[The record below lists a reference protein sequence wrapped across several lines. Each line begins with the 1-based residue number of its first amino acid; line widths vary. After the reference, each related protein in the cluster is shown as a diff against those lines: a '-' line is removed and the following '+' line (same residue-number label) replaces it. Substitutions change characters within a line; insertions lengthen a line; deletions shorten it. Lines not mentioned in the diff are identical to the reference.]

1 MAMLAFYILFQMET
15 DETLLAYYREA
26 IDDWW
31 ASIKYSENPLW
42 YYIYQL
48 AYPNKEIKDAYGN
61 NILETAA
68 WSLSRH
74 PIDTTRYLASNSNRD
89 DLYEFDLNDAGL
101 GLGEV
106 ISYSI
111 AGDNEVFEMSSIL
124 SIISALQ
131 YAPDLEWAVAA
142 PDERSMHKYNGSTY
156 GLDNDYN
163 PWQMEGS
170 TTYTL
175 PYWMGIYHNMLVD
188 RGE

>member
-1 MAMLAFYILFQMET
+1 MVMVLSCTSGIIAL
-15 DETLLAYYREA
+15 
-26 IDDWW
+26 
-31 ASIKYSENPLW
+31 YSV
-42 YYIYQL
+42 
-48 AYPNKEIKDAYGN
+48 
-61 NILETAA
+61 
-68 WSLSRH
+68 H
-74 PIDTTRYLASNSNRD
+74 PKVELV
-89 DLYEFDLNDAGL
+89 LN
-101 GLGEV
+101 
-106 ISYSI
+106 
-111 AGDNEVFEMSSIL
+111 SIL
-124 SIISALQ
+124 SIIDALQ